1 MFASISQHL
10 LPGEQ
15 VFYRAKYHWLFNARS
30 GLTLN
35 MFNLVVVTNYRV
47 LEKTGIL
54 ATHVQS
60 IPYSQ
65 VESIDVTQS
74 VPGRVLG
81 FGDVVVQGSGAAVL
95 RLENV
100 ASPAFLMRQIGSAM
114 RSSEET
120 PPKPSRK
127 SKGVAKG
134 KRQGAIGR

>member
-15 VFYRAKYHWLFNARS
+15 VYYRAKYHWLFNARS

-65 VESIDVTQS
+65 VESIDVTQT
-74 VPGRVLG
+74 VLGRILG
-81 FGDVVVQGSGAAVL
+81 FGNVVVQGSGTAVL
-95 RLENV
+95 KLENV
-100 ASPAFLMRQIGSAM
+100 ASPAALMRQIGGAM
-114 RSSEET
+114 RSSEKT
-120 PPKPSRK
+120 PPKLDRK
-127 SKGVAKG
+127 SKGAGQG
-134 KRQGAIGR
+134 KFHGAIGQ